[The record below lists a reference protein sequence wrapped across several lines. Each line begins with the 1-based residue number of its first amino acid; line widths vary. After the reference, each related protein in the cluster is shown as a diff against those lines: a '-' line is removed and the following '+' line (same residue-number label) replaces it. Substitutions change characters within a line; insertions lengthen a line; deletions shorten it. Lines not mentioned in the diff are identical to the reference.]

1 MTFLKIGLVVLTLG
15 LASSFAFAA
24 STDEALSK
32 TQKKAVENVVREL
45 LLKKEPDLVIKAA
58 QEMQR
63 RTEKED
69 SAKAQTAI
77 TKNKKEIFH
86 DPLSP
91 VAGNKKG
98 DVTIVEFFDY
108 TCGYCKVVQ
117 KNTKELLK
125 KDGKLRI
132 VFKEYPILGTTSMN
146 ASKAALASVK
156 QGKYLAFHEALMD
169 AKGRLTEKNISRTAE
184 DIGLDIDK
192 LKKDMESKEVKDA
205 LEANRKL
212 GKKIGARGTPSF
224 VIGDKLYP
232 GALPVDQMKELIAKE
247 REALKK

>member
-1 MTFLKIGLVVLTLG
+1 
-15 LASSFAFAA
+15 
-24 STDEALSK
+24 
-32 TQKKAVENVVREL
+32 
-45 LLKKEPDLVIKAA
+45 
-58 QEMQR
+58 
-63 RTEKED
+63 
-69 SAKAQTAI
+69 
-77 TKNKKEIFH
+77 
-86 DPLSP
+86 
-91 VAGNKKG
+91 
-98 DVTIVEFFDY
+98 
-108 TCGYCKVVQ
+108 
-117 KNTKELLK
+117 
-125 KDGKLRI
+125 

-169 AKGRLTEKNISRTAE
+169 AKGRLTEKNIFRTAE